1 MNDIERLTAH
11 RAAETEGERTPAQR
25 AREFSMPDDHARP
38 WTFHRSAYAEGY
50 HVVDA
55 HGLLIASGLSRRDA
69 QIIAGAPELASL
81 AHQFCE
87 DVDAALKRIGL

>member
-1 MNDIERLTAH
+1 MNDIKRLAAH

-25 AREFSMPDDHARP
+25 ARELSMPDDHARP
-38 WTFHRSAYAEGY
+38 WTFHRTAHDNGY

-55 HGLLIASGLSRRDA
+55 FGLLVATGLSRRDA